1 MTLYSGF
8 KIKIKFIDLSVVAE
22 HCYSLQNN
30 FSLMGPLKVI
40 LSTKAKAILISLLTT
55 VWSFSMFP
63 LREILNETPETL
75 FFQILFN
82 IMLKSHLILSL
93 SCIFPC
99 TVTNTTVF
107 YHCRYS

>member
-1 MTLYSGF
+1 MMPYSRF
-8 KIKIKFIDLSVVAE
+8 KIKINFIDLSVVAE

-30 FSLMGPLKVI
+30 FGLMGPLKAI

-63 LREILNETPETL
+63 LREILHDTPEIL

-93 SCIFPC
+93 SCTFPC
-99 TVTNTTVF
+99 TLTNTTVF